1 MTKWL
6 LPGLCLAGV
15 VAFWVYQRCVRPD
28 LPGAPAS
35 VKSYAPAESC
45 KACHAEVWKTYSL
58 TGMGRAFAAFRA
70 DRTAADFTVR
80 NRFNHKA
87 SDSHFTML
95 RRGDEAFMRRHQIG
109 VRGEEINVVEKRVD
123 YIMGSGH
130 KAQTLIHRNQRNELI
145 ELPVAWYSANGG
157 YWAMN
162 PNYDRPDHEGF
173 RRRIRYDCFFCH
185 NAYPQL
191 GNRSDDFHTDP
202 IYPEKLPAG
211 IDCQRCHGPGQAHVD
226 AAARK
231 LPVSQIR
238 SAIVNPK
245 RLNRDQQMEICLQC
259 HLQSTSS
266 PLPHSIVKPGRGV
279 FSFRAGEPLGDYA
292 AFFDH
297 PPGAGYDDKFEIA
310 HAAYRLRQSACYLQS
325 AMTCTTCHN
334 PHDVKRGDAAVAQT
348 MAACRACHQ
357 QVPARVEHKKASEC
371 VSCHMPQRRTE
382 DAVEVVMTDHRIVR
396 RPAKGALTARLAER
410 TGPTYRGPVAAY
422 YPEKPA
428 ELVYAIAQVRT
439 GTNLAAGISLLERAA
454 NHDANCG
461 PDCLFEL
468 SEAYG
473 KAGRLTDAAR
483 IAERILQQSPSHLY
497 TLRSYG
503 TYLSA
508 QGQLARG
515 AELLERARAKAP
527 EHPRTLHDLGL
538 NYARQGRFDEAV
550 TLLREAL
557 RADADSPEIHFSL
570 ASVLSSRQN
579 FQGAEA
585 ELREAIRARPDYG
598 LAHATLASVLEF
610 LKRPAEATP
619 HWTQAERYA
628 PENARVRQMY
638 AKSLMAR
645 QRMEEAMRQWE
656 AAVRIEPA
664 NLESRFYL
672 GMLLAGSG
680 DSRRAIEHL
689 QQAAQSQ
696 APEIRDRARQALEMI
711 SQGR

>member
-1 MTKWL
+1 MKKWL

-15 VAFWVYQRCVRPD
+15 AAFWVYQRGVRPD
-28 LPGAPAS
+28 PRRVPVQA
-35 VKSYAPAESC
+35 KSYAPSESC
-45 KACHAEVWKTYSL
+45 QACHAGVWKTYSL
-58 TGMGRAFAAFRA
+58 TGMGRAFTAFRP
-70 DRTAADFTVR
+70 DRTAADFAVR
-80 NRFNHKA
+80 NRFYHKA

-95 RRGDEAFMRRHQIG
+95 RKGVEAFMRRHQID
-109 VRGEEINVVEKRVD
+109 VRGQEINVVEKRVD

-130 KAQTLIHRNQRNELI
+130 KAQTLIHRNPRNELI
-145 ELPVAWYSANGG
+145 ELPVAWYTANGG

-185 NAYPQL
+185 NAYPRL
-191 GNRSDDFHTDP
+191 EGRSDDFHTDP
-202 IYPEKLPAG
+202 IYPEKLPEG

-231 LPVSQIR
+231 LPVSEIR

-279 FSFRAGEPLGDYA
+279 FSFRAGEPLVDYA

-297 PPGAGYDDKFEIA
+297 PPDAGYDDKFEIA
-310 HAAYRLRQSACYLQS
+310 HAAYRLRQSACYLRS

-334 PHDVKRGDAAVAQT
+334 PHDVKRGDAAVT
-348 MAACRACHQ
+348 ETTAACRACHQ
-357 QVPARVEHKKASEC
+357 QISARAEHNKAGEC

-382 DAVEVVMTDHRIVR
+382 DAVEVVMTDHRIAR
-396 RPAKGALTARLAER
+396 RPAKQGLTARRPEHH
-410 TGPTYRGPVAAY
+410 GPAYRGTVAAY
-422 YPEKPA
+422 YPQKPE
-428 ELVYAIAQVRT
+428 ELVFAIAQVRT
-439 GTNLAAGISLLERAA
+439 GTNLAAGIPLLERAA
-454 NHDANCG
+454 NNDVNCAA
-461 PDCLFEL
+461 DCLFEL

-473 KAGRLTDAAR
+473 KAGRLADAAR
-483 IAERILQQSPSHLY
+483 IAEEILRRKPGHVY

-508 QGQLARG
+508 KGELARG
-515 AELLERARAKAP
+515 AELLEQARAQAP
-527 EHPRTLHDLGL
+527 DHPRTLHDLGL
-538 NYARQGRFDEAV
+538 NYARQGRFDEAIR
-550 TLLREAL
+550 LLREAL

-570 ASVLSSRQN
+570 ASVLSSRQD

-585 ELREAIRARPDYG
+585 ELLEAIRARPDYG
-598 LAHATLASVLEF
+598 LAHATLASLLEF

-619 HWTQAERYA
+619 HWMQAERYA

-680 DSRRAIEHL
+680 DYRRAVEHL
-689 QQAAQSQ
+689 QRAAQSQ